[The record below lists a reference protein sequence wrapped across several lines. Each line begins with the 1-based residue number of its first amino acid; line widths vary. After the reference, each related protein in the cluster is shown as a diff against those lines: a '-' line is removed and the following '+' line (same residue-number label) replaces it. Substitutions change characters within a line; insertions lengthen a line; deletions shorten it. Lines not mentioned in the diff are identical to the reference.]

1 VKDFAVNTKVCI
13 GEKEKVTFPGV
24 TRRKVTARIDTGA
37 KLSAVHCERVWIEKF
52 AGKPVLC
59 CHLLRKTTHVT
70 RFEKFT
76 TRRIKSS
83 NGMVQIR
90 YTVHMDVQL
99 GSKVFNTE
107 FTLTNRDGMK
117 FSVLLG
123 RRFLRNYFI
132 VDVSNKY
139 TQILAG

>member
-1 VKDFAVNTKVCI
+1 
-13 GEKEKVTFPGV
+13 
-24 TRRKVTARIDTGA
+24 
-37 KLSAVHCERVWIEKF
+37 
-52 AGKPVLC
+52 
-59 CHLLRKTTHVT
+59 
-70 RFEKFT
+70 
-76 TRRIKSS
+76 
-83 NGMVQIR
+83 MVQIR